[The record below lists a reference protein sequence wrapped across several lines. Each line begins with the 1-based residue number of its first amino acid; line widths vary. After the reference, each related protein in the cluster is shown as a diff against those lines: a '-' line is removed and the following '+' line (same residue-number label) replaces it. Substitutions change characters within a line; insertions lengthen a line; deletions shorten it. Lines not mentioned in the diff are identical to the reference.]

1 MYVGDGELLR
11 LAVSVEAGELD
22 AGRQGAAWA
31 TREWAPVEGDPAAA
45 PVTCLRAADGRLTR
59 RARQAM
65 QRRGCRS
72 LAWAPMVLHGEL
84 VGAIELSDAGDRD
97 FSRHADVLEG
107 LARVCAEAIAIQRTI
122 EELAHR
128 DKTVRE
134 LVDLSREVAQ
144 THDFERFV
152 LRFAQRLLTAANAD
166 CVDVWR
172 ASGGVIRLV
181 VSFTQGGRRPEP
193 ARQDPRHRPLPV
205 SGAHPPRPHAAR
217 HRRPRRRRG
226 SARTSASCMRDWGFA
241 SSLTMPLV
249 AGGELVGLVDLY
261 DDAERDWTADLEFLT
276 SVCQLVAGV
285 FDSTALL
292 DEAREIAR
300 LREELIELGADLAA
314 AEAPMDIAERAA
326 ARLRDAVGCADCD
339 IWWARGGVPALPRQR
354 GRGRRRR
361 ERARAHPPARPLPVH
376 PSRRWRTAR
385 SSSSARSTTSA

>member
-1 MYVGDGELLR
+1 MRCATSPAHHAATCSSATASCYG
-11 LAVSVEAGELD
+11 SPCPFEAGELD

-45 PVTCLRAADGRLTR
+45 PVTTMRATDGRLTR

-72 LAWAPMVLHGEL
+72 LAWGPMVLHGEL

-97 FSRHADVLEG
+97 FSRHADAIQG
-107 LARVCAEAIAIQRTI
+107 LARICAEATAVQRTMD
-122 EELAHR
+122 ELAHR

-152 LRFAQRLLTAANAD
+152 VSFAQRLLTAAGAD

-181 VSFTQGGRRPEP
+181 VSCTRDGVDTSVRDRILDT
-193 ARQDPRHRPLPV
+193 ARYPSLERTLLDYSPLAI
-205 SGAHPPRPHAAR
+205 GDLRDER
-217 HRRPRRRRG
+217 LGEDEREGMRG
-226 SARTSASCMRDWGFA
+226 WGFA

-261 DDAERDWTADLEFLT
+261 DDAGTRLEP
-276 SVCQLVAGV
+276 GP
-285 FDSTALL
+285 
-292 DEAREIAR
+292 R
-300 LREELIELGADLAA
+300 
-314 AEAPMDIAERAA
+314 
-326 ARLRDAVGCADCD
+326 
-339 IWWARGGVPALPRQR
+339 VPHQR
-354 GRGRRRR
+354 VPTRRRR
-361 ERARAHPPARPLPVH
+361 VRQHRAPRRSAGDRPTARGAHRAGWRPRGGRGAGGHRRARGHTPA
-376 PSRRWRTAR
+376 
-385 SSSSARSTTSA
+385 

>member
-31 TREWAPVEGDPAAA
+31 TREWVPVEGDPAAA
-45 PVTCLRAADGRLTR
+45 PVTCMRATDGRLTR

-97 FSRHADVLEG
+97 FSRHADVLQG
-107 LARVCAEAIAIQRTI
+107 LARICAEATAIQRTM

-152 LRFAQRLLTAANAD
+152 VSFAQRLLTAANAD

-181 VSFTQGGRRPEP
+181 VSFTREGVDTSA

-205 SGAHPPRPHAAR
+205 SRAHAPRPHAAR
-217 HRRPRRRRG
+217 DRR
-226 SARTSASCMRDWGFA
+226 
-241 SSLTMPLV
+241 
-249 AGGELVGLVDLY
+249 
-261 DDAERDWTADLEFLT
+261 
-276 SVCQLVAGV
+276 
-285 FDSTALL
+285 
-292 DEAREIAR
+292 
-300 LREELIELGADLAA
+300 
-314 AEAPMDIAERAA
+314 
-326 ARLRDAVGCADCD
+326 
-339 IWWARGGVPALPRQR
+339 
-354 GRGRRRR
+354 
-361 ERARAHPPARPLPVH
+361 PARPAA
-376 PSRRWRTAR
+376 RRETSGSSCAAGDSPAR
-385 SSSSARSTTSA
+385 